1 MSNTSLLSQ
10 RIEKIH
16 ERLTQLYQNIT
27 SSSSP
32 APELL
37 PTALL
42 ELGIVSEAL
51 QLAMNE
57 LLEQSEKL
65 NFVQDKVNIERQRYQ
80 ELFELLPDGYLVTDM
95 AYVIQEANCA
105 AAQLFNIQQQ
115 FLIGKSL
122 TALVFSED
130 CSSFETKMSQINQ
143 RSRIDMSI
151 RFQRYHEGFFNA
163 AVTVNAAH
171 NRQNTSSN
179 LCWLLRDATEMKRAE
194 LALERTDDDLYKD
207 RLIHSFNRGEIIPLE
222 HNKIWLVSQGVVKLT
237 TMSDRGEEMLIGLAR
252 NSMVFGSSLTILQTY
267 EAIALSK
274 VQLVSIS
281 HTEVSQSPQI
291 AQILLSL
298 ISQRLRQT
306 ESFLS
311 IYGQIRVEDRLYH
324 LLELLKQEIGQAVE
338 DGTRLCVRLTH
349 QDFASACCTTRVTIT
364 RLLGK
369 LQQEGKIAFD
379 TNNHMLLKL

>member
-27 SSSSP
+27 SSSP

-65 NFVQDKVNIERQRYQ
+65 NLFQDKVNVERQRYQ
-80 ELFELLPDGYLVTDM
+80 ELFELLPDGYLVTDA
-95 AYVIQEANCA
+95 AYVIQEANSA

-122 TALVFSED
+122 TALVLSDDRSNFQ
-130 CSSFETKMSQINQ
+130 TKMSQISQ

-163 AVTVNAAH
+163 AVIVNVAH
-171 NRQNTSSN
+171 SRQSTSSN
-179 LCWLLRDATEMKRAE
+179 LCWLLRDVTEIKRAE
-194 LALERTDDDLYKD
+194 SALEQADYDLYQD
-207 RLIHSFNRGEIIPLE
+207 RLVHCFNRGEIIPLE
-222 HNKIWLVSQGVVKLT
+222 HNKIWLVFQGVVKLT

-252 NSMVFGSSLTILQTY
+252 DSMVFGSSLTVLQTY

-274 VQLVSIS
+274 VQIVSIS
-281 HTEVSQSPQI
+281 HTELSQSPQL
-291 AQILLSL
+291 AQILLPL

-324 LLELLKQEIGQAVE
+324 LLELLKQEIGQPVD

-379 TNNHMLLKL
+379 ANNHILLKL